1 MLVAEPPLH
10 LTSHFSVSPAGRPAV
25 LTLMRK
31 LPMPAV
37 NHTETQYV
45 MEVTWNRVWS
55 KPVYAWTS
63 ERDQSFGPVKSAF

>member
-1 MLVAEPPLH
+1 M
-10 LTSHFSVSPAGRPAV
+10 
-25 LTLMRK
+25 TLMRK